1 MKPILDNLGFVLQI
15 AGILILLPI
24 LVAFY
29 YNEMNALIS
38 FFITAIA
45 LFTTGFLFNALCE
58 REVLDFKSSCVL
70 ISMVFII
77 LGIYTSIP
85 CQYLNPFQEQDVF
98 LRFTNCYFESISGST
113 TTGFSMINDV
123 NALPRS
129 MIFFRGLTQW
139 IGGLG
144 LVFILLVF
152 FYPSNAVIP
161 LSNAMG
167 VENVET
173 DIKKTF
179 IQILLI
185 YSVYAIIFTMFLYFI
200 GSMDI
205 INAVSIIFSS
215 ISTGGFSPVTDFS
228 QIMTLFN
235 ALIISIAMIVGAT
248 TFVIHYKL
256 FKRKLKDTNM
266 NEFLIFLLILFITT
280 FLIRIISNLD
290 VFDSF
295 FHVVSASSTSGFSY
309 VDFSKF
315 AENVKIIF
323 VLLMFIGGCSFSTA
337 GGIKVMRLMLFF
349 KSIPWL
355 IKKILTKTEE
365 KLHIDNK
372 ELNDSDVILHMLVIL
387 LGGFIILISTV
398 IFCFHGFPLI
408 DSLFESTSAFAT
420 TGLSVGIV
428 NVSLPIYLK
437 WLIIILMLLGR
448 VEIVP
453 FLITFSGV
461 FNKIKTSK

>member
-1 MKPILDNLGFVLQI
+1 MKPILANLGFILQI

-24 LVAFY
+24 VIAFY
-29 YNEMNALIS
+29 YNEFNALIP
-38 FFITAIA
+38 FFITSIA
-45 LFTTGFLFNALCE
+45 LFATGFLLNALCE
-58 REVLDFKSSCVL
+58 RKELDFKSSCVL
-70 ISMVFII
+70 ITMVFIL
-77 LGIYTSIP
+77 LGLYTSIP

-98 LRFTNCYFESISGST
+98 LKFTNCYFESISGST
-113 TTGFSMINDV
+113 TTGFSLINDV
-123 NALPRS
+123 NALPKS
-129 MIFFRGLTQW
+129 MIFFRGLIQW

-161 LSNAMG
+161 LSNAIG
-167 VENVET
+167 VENMET

-179 IQILLI
+179 IHILLI
-185 YSVYAIIFTMFLYFI
+185 YSVYSIIFTTLFYFI
-200 GSMDI
+200 GPMDI
-205 INAVSIIFSS
+205 INAVSLVFSS

-228 QIMTLFN
+228 QIMTLSN
-235 ALIISIAMIVGAT
+235 ALILSIAMIVGAT

-256 FKRKLKDTNM
+256 FKRKLKDVVM
-266 NEFLIFLLILFITT
+266 NEFLIFLLIIFTIT
-280 FLIRIISNLD
+280 FLIRIISNLSI
-290 VFDSF
+290 FDSF
-295 FHVVSASSTSGFSY
+295 FHVVSSSSTTGFSY
-309 VDFSKF
+309 IDFSKF

-349 KSIPWL
+349 KSIPWS
-355 IKKILTKTEE
+355 IKRILTKTEE

-372 ELNDSDVILHMLVIL
+372 ELTDSDVILHMLVVL
-387 LGGFIILISTV
+387 LGGFIILISTL

-428 NVSLPIYLK
+428 NVSLPVYLK
-437 WLIIILMLLGR
+437 WLMIILMILGR

-453 FLITFSGV
+453 FLITFSEA